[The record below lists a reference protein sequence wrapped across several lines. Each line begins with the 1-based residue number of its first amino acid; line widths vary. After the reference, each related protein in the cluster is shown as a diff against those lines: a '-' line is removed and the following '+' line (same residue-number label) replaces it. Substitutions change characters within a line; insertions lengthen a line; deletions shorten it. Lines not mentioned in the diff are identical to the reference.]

1 MKPRVDTLAAGC
13 AEWRRRRVAT
23 LRLVAAFAL
32 LVSAIPARASPSNGL
47 PTEFRPSLP
56 VFGGGRFVNFLNG
69 DNQAMTNAAAHVGF
83 SLAVPLLGEHFWGR
97 KGLWATGLSW
107 MALTMVQESL
117 FHAPA
122 KAGPGYPAEVR
133 SDLLTRLVPCAG
145 LLIFDA
151 IRGGGR
157 ASVSPGVPTRPEGPG
172 MPWPVIGL
180 DVPSAKHD
188 AQIGAS
194 SAAVDGSGGTT
205 VASGSGGQA
214 PALRNHHAV
223 SAPDSL
229 GALCTES
236 LLLEGHAI
244 CSRNAAR
251 WGNPRQ
257 LASR

>member
-13 AEWRRRRVAT
+13 AVWRRRRVAT

-172 MPWPVIGL
+172 MPWPVIGMDAPRADREAQVAAKL
-180 DVPSAKHD
+180 ATVGDVGRPSS
-188 AQIGAS
+188 GL
-194 SAAVDGSGGTT
+194 VSGGR
-205 VASGSGGQA
+205 A
-214 PALRNHHAV
+214 PALRPPRAAAEPHPV
-223 SAPDSL
+223 
-229 GALCTES
+229 GRCTES
-236 LLLEGHAI
+236 LLLEGSAA
-244 CSRNAAR
+244 CSWDAAR
-251 WGNPRQ
+251 LVDSRE

>member
-1 MKPRVDTLAAGC
+1 MRLQVNGLAGGHAGRAQRRPAIPRL
-13 AEWRRRRVAT
+13 
-23 LRLVAAFAL
+23 LAAFAL
-32 LVSAIPARASPSNGL
+32 LVAAAPARPDPSNGL
-47 PTEFRPSLP
+47 PTQFRPSLP
-56 VFGGGRFVNFLNG
+56 VFGGGRFVNFVNG

-172 MPWPVIGL
+172 MPWPVIGMDAPRADRESQVAAKL
-180 DVPSAKHD
+180 ATVGDV
-188 AQIGAS
+188 GRAS
-194 SAAVDGSGGTT
+194 SRLV
-205 VASGSGGQA
+205 SGGQA
-214 PALRNHHAV
+214 PALRA
-223 SAPDSL
+223 
-229 GALCTES
+229 ALAGSEPHPVGRCTEL
-236 LLLEGHAI
+236 LLLEGSPV
-244 CSRNAAR
+244 CSWDAAR
-251 WGNPRQ
+251 LVDSRQ
-257 LASR
+257 LAAR